1 MAKQPPKP
9 QAPPPLWDIYKAAAK
24 AKPLGTVEAAD
35 ADEAIEK
42 AAEQFKVIASKLIA
56 VTSRNGLIRPSQT
69 WLAWRARSAT
79 AAFTVSFGI

>member
-9 QAPPPLWDIYKAAAK
+9 QAPTLWDVYRAAAK
-24 AKPLGTVEAAD
+24 LRPLGTVEAAD

-42 AAEQFKVIASKLIA
+42 AAKEYKVIASKLIA